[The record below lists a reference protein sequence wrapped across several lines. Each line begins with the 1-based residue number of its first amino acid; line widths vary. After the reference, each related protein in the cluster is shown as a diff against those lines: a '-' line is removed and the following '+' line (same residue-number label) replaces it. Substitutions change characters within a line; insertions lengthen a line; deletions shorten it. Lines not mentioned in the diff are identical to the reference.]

1 MVENLSSIVEY
12 IPYIEAVGVF
22 LNGMKYIKKYS
33 LKIIDNY
40 CSYSRDINEVFNE
53 VEQGNRN
60 IGDYVTIEGY
70 LLKYGQVFNPYTYV
84 NCVWGPTST

>member
-40 CSYSRDINEVFNE
+40 CSYSRDINEVFKSKAIKSKFDNFE
-53 VEQGNRN
+53 DINKKHEEIVKW
-60 IGDYVTIEGY
+60 Y
-70 LLKYGQVFNPYTYV
+70 NP
-84 NCVWGPTST
+84 N